1 MSKGSAV
8 LRSTRPVRAVTSLR
22 YAFARDVHPP
32 RGMAD
37 CRAGS
42 LPPLKLL
49 LGVCRAGL
57 CAAGRT
63 RRRGPWSACDV
74 EPRGGARPTV

>member
-42 LPPLKLL
+42 LPPLKLAVL
-49 LGVCRAGL
+49 RLQGRAVCGWANTQE
-57 CAAGRT
+57 RT
-63 RRRGPWSACDV
+63 VVRVRC
-74 EPRGGARPTV
+74 